1 MDSAIMSLPAV
12 SQTWQQFEQCLLTSF
27 GHSDPEE
34 EHRKGLR
41 GASGKQK
48 DKTATGYV
56 RHMQSCF
63 EGITL
68 LPLSMGDKI
77 ERFIQGLNDDLR
89 IRILPAP
96 VGLGVQG
103 KWMNIWDLMKYAIQL
118 GHSLPREGAIIVS
131 AAASHHTATRGRG
144 RSSGLVG
151 LSAGRGAVKHRP
163 QSSADGQASG
173 SYVRNPNRLGRVR

>member
-1 MDSAIMSLPAV
+1 MGKEPRVFDGTLPAVESWLKTVYNYLKLNGATVEQDKWPAVGRSFLDGAAARAMDSAINLSLPAV

-48 DKTATGYV
+48 HKTATGYV

-103 KWMNIWDLMKYAIQL
+103 K
-118 GHSLPREGAIIVS
+118 
-131 AAASHHTATRGRG
+131 
-144 RSSGLVG
+144 
-151 LSAGRGAVKHRP
+151 
-163 QSSADGQASG
+163 
-173 SYVRNPNRLGRVR
+173 